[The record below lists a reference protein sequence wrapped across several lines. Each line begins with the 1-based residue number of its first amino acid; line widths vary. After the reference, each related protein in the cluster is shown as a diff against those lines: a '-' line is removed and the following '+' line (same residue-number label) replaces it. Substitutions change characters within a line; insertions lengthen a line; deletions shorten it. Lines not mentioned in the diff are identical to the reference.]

1 MGGAKKMSL
10 KQAEKR
16 QSLRNQK
23 MDGDQRK
30 RRSDIPEKKRLGI
43 DLPDLKE
50 KATGEDLKKMR
61 AITPFALATKY
72 DIRLSTAKNMLHV
85 LEKKGLVSL
94 VASTN
99 NLKVYRYIG

>member
-30 RRSDIPEKKRLGI
+30 RRSDIPEK
-43 DLPDLKE
+43 
-50 KATGEDLKKMR
+50 
-61 AITPFALATKY
+61 
-72 DIRLSTAKNMLHV
+72 
-85 LEKKGLVSL
+85 
-94 VASTN
+94 
-99 NLKVYRYIG
+99 